1 MADDGPIITEKTEK
15 AKGNRLTIEPI
26 TRLEGHGKIEIF
38 LDDKGNVKNTYLQIP
53 ELRGFEEFCKGRPG
67 EELPRITQRICGVC
81 PMAHHFASMKA
92 LDACYDAKLTPAG
105 LKLRELMYNG
115 YFVYDH
121 ILHFYVLG
129 APDFVLGPAAPA
141 AERNILGVIGKVGME
156 IAGEVIKHR
165 AYGQKIIEMIGGK
178 ATHPVC
184 GLPGG
189 MSKPINDEERL
200 EILKMAESC
209 VEFSKFTLQLFED
222 VVLKNKT
229 YLELIVS
236 DMYNLE
242 TNYMGLVNDKN
253 QCDFYDGKVR
263 VVDTEGKEI
272 VKFEHKDYQ
281 EHIVEHVEPWTYVK
295 QLALKEKGGWK
306 GFKEG
311 ADTSLY
317 RVGTI
322 GRLNVAD
329 SMQTPLAQEEYK
341 KMYETLGG
349 KPTHATL
356 AYHWARLIELL
367 QAAEK
372 TAEIAADP
380 GVASPDIRGELGTP
394 GEGVGIIEAAR
405 GTLIHHYNLD
415 DNGLVEKLNLVVS
428 TTHNAANINMSVGKA
443 AKGLIKDW
451 QVSPGLLNMV
461 EMAFRA
467 YDPCFSCATHYL
479 GGKHALEVKV
489 RKPDGELYRT
499 LRNFGGEENGN

>member
-1 MADDGPIITEKTEK
+1 
-15 AKGNRLTIEPI
+15 
-26 TRLEGHGKIEIF
+26 
-38 LDDKGNVKNTYLQIP
+38 
-53 ELRGFEEFCKGRPG
+53 
-67 EELPRITQRICGVC
+67 
-81 PMAHHFASMKA
+81 
-92 LDACYDAKLTPAG
+92 
-105 LKLRELMYNG
+105 
-115 YFVYDH
+115 
-121 ILHFYVLG
+121 
-129 APDFVLGPAAPA
+129 
-141 AERNILGVIGKVGME
+141 
-156 IAGEVIKHR
+156 
-165 AYGQKIIEMIGGK
+165 
-178 ATHPVC
+178 
-184 GLPGG
+184 
-189 MSKPINDEERL
+189 
-200 EILKMAESC
+200 
-209 VEFSKFTLQLFED
+209 
-222 VVLKNKT
+222 
-229 YLELIVS
+229 
-236 DMYNLE
+236 MYNLE
-242 TNYMGLVNDKN
+242 TNYMGLVNDMN

-380 GVASPDIRGELGTP
+380 VVASPDIRGELGTP

>member
-1 MADDGPIITEKTEK
+1 MMAEGPIITDKTEK
-15 AKGNRLTIEPI
+15 ASGKRITIEPI

-38 LDDKGNVKNTYLQIP
+38 LDDKGNVENTYLQIP

-67 EELPRITQRICGVC
+67 EEMPRITQRICGVC

-115 YFVYDH
+115 YFIYDH
-121 ILHFYVLG
+121 ILHFYVLA

-141 AERNILGVIGKVGME
+141 AQRNILGVIEKVGPE

-165 AYGQKIIEMIGGK
+165 HYGQKIIEMIGGK

-229 YLELIVS
+229 YLELITS
-236 DMYNLE
+236 DIYSLE
-242 TNYMGLVNDKN
+242 TYYMGLVNDKN
-253 QCDFYDGKVR
+253 QCDFYDGKIR
-263 VVDTEGKEI
+263 IVDPDGKEFA
-272 VKFEHKDYQ
+272 KFDAADYQ
-281 EHIVEHVEPWTYVK
+281 DHIEEHVEPWTYVK
-295 QLALKEKGGWK
+295 QPYLKKLGWH
-306 GFKEG
+306 GFTEG
-311 ADTSLY
+311 AQGGLY
-317 RVGTI
+317 RVGPL
-322 GRLNVAD
+322 GRLNAAEG
-329 SMQTPLAQEEYK
+329 MRTPLAQEEYE

-349 KPTHATL
+349 RPTHATL

-367 QAAEK
+367 QAAEL

-380 GVASPDIRGELGTP
+380 GVASPDVRGELGPP
-394 GEGVGIIEAAR
+394 GEGIGVSEAAR
-405 GTLIHHYNLD
+405 GTLYHHYKLD
-415 DNGLVEKLNLVVS
+415 ENGIVEKINLVVP
-428 TTHNAANINMSVGKA
+428 TTHNAPNINMSLGKA

-479 GGKHALEVKV
+479 GGRHALEIRL
-489 RKPDGELYRT
+489 RKPNGELYRT
-499 LRNFGGEENGN
+499 LRNFGGEENGD